1 MGTEQ
6 KTFNLNKF
14 QAITANLEAIMAE
27 FPDFDL
33 DEFYRL
39 AKRINDFLNDPNF
52 EDWAEIITESTK
64 CHAQV
69 EQNFAVSI
77 LTYFF

>member
-1 MGTEQ
+1 
-6 KTFNLNKF
+6 
-14 QAITANLEAIMAE
+14 MAE

-33 DEFYRL
+33 DEFYKL

-69 EQNFAVSI
+69 E
-77 LTYFF
+77 